1 MQQLE
6 GTSEDVQAL
15 FRQVN
20 ERVLEANRSLGPTA
34 RLVDFVCECRDP
46 ECTDRLTLSVAQFD
60 AIRGHPAWRL
70 VRPGHSLPIHER
82 TIEIHKGF
90 AVVATV
96 PGEPPAVAAPLAA
109 A

>member
-6 GTSEDVQAL
+6 ETSDDVQAL

-20 ERVLEANRSLGPTA
+20 ERVLEANRGLGPTA

-46 ECTDRLTLSVAQFD
+46 ECTDRLALSVAQFD
-60 AIRGHPAWRL
+60 VIRRHPARWL
-70 VRPGHSLPIHER
+70 IRPGHSLPSHER
-82 TIEIHKGF
+82 TVEIHQGF
-90 AVVATV
+90 AVVERV
-96 PGEPPAVAAPLAA
+96 PEAPTIAAPRAA